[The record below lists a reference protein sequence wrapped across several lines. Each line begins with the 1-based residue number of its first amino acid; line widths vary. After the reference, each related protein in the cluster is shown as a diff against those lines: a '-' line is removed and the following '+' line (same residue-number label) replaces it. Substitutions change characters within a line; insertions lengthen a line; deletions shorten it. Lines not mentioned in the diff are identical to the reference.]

1 MPNKRS
7 KKPPSLQSSPV
18 GRGGSHSDTHDN
30 HANSGSFS
38 RKRTL
43 KMRVFRRSSKP
54 VSVRSGQVEF
64 LKLNLQRR
72 EYRDIYQ
79 WVLSLKWPEFALL
92 LAGIYIIL
100 NLVFAA
106 FYALGDEC
114 IAGIRSGSYYDAFFF
129 SVQTLATV
137 GYGHWYPQNLYG
149 HIITTI
155 EIIVGVFG
163 LAVMTGLIFVRF
175 SRPAARILFSRVI
188 VIGPL
193 NGRPTLMLRV
203 GNLRAQSMVEAE
215 YRILFTRD
223 EPIMEGDTFRYFYS
237 LKLHFDRLISF
248 PAALTLRHTIDEQS
262 PLYGET
268 AESLAKSRATFVA
281 SVIGIDPVIPAA
293 VQTKQDYTWRDV
305 RFGERFV
312 EIYSEPVEGRLTVDF
327 GRLHD
332 TEPVSEQA
340 IPRT

>member
-1 MPNKRS
+1 
-7 KKPPSLQSSPV
+7 
-18 GRGGSHSDTHDN
+18 
-30 HANSGSFS
+30 
-38 RKRTL
+38 
-43 KMRVFRRSSKP
+43 MRVFRKSSKP

-163 LAVMTGLIFVRF
+163 LAVMTGL
-175 SRPAARILFSRVI
+175 
-188 VIGPL
+188 
-193 NGRPTLMLRV
+193 
-203 GNLRAQSMVEAE
+203 
-215 YRILFTRD
+215 
-223 EPIMEGDTFRYFYS
+223 
-237 LKLHFDRLISF
+237 
-248 PAALTLRHTIDEQS
+248 
-262 PLYGET
+262 
-268 AESLAKSRATFVA
+268 SRA
-281 SVIGIDPVIPAA
+281 S
-293 VQTKQDYTWRDV
+293 K
-305 RFGERFV
+305 
-312 EIYSEPVEGRLTVDF
+312 GRLLLTPELRDMRHQTMLFVF
-327 GRLHD
+327 GL
-332 TEPVSEQA
+332 
-340 IPRT
+340 